1 MKTISKILN
10 PTKNIL
16 VASQKVI
23 DEMDSIYE
31 QERLKLEQ
39 DSNKTETTD
48 ETNSISRDDSALR

>member
-1 MKTISKILN
+1 MKPLSNFEN

>member
-1 MKTISKILN
+1 
-10 PTKNIL
+10 
-16 VASQKVI
+16 
-23 DEMDSIYE
+23 MDSIYE